1 MPPSPVCHLLLPG
14 LKDSSHPSSLNSL
27 LFTFGLASILLQP
40 SQTLT
45 AGQMSLVSPLLSE
58 QSSNGFV
65 TVPGPAHLE
74 DPSLPRV
81 ETATNSCSPRPRH
94 GPEPQPGFGKSFW
107 KRKPN
112 SDEGLFQPHKLGTV
126 PIAENTQTLIVYSIK
141 KKSQAFSCLGK
152 AQTLNISSQDVF
164 HHFCWQCAHSLF
176 LGICRQICNSYHW
189 RAENSKSS
197 IIHQEFFLFIKE
209 RWSSSIFISGS
220 RNDMF

>member
-1 MPPSPVCHLLLPG
+1 
-14 LKDSSHPSSLNSL
+14 
-27 LFTFGLASILLQP
+27 
-40 SQTLT
+40 
-45 AGQMSLVSPLLSE
+45 MSLVSPLLSE

-141 KKSQAFSCLGK
+141 K
-152 AQTLNISSQDVF
+152 ISSILMSGQ
-164 HHFCWQCAHSLF
+164 ST
-176 LGICRQICNSYHW
+176 
-189 RAENSKSS
+189 NSKHLFPGCFSS
-197 IIHQEFFLFIKE
+197 LLLAVCSLSF
-209 RWSSSIFISGS
+209 S
-220 RNDMF
+220 RHLQTDMQQLSLESREQQVEYHPPRVLSFY